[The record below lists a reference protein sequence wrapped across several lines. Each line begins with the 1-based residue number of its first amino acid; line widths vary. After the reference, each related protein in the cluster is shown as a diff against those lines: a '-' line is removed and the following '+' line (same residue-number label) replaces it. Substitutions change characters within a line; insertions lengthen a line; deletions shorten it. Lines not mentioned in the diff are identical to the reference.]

1 MLEQEEMTEDA
12 RRYLALIRERALV
25 MKQMTEDMF
34 RYSVVLCGSSG
45 SSPKQS
51 LQNEETDVTA
61 LLEESIAG
69 FYTSFR
75 ERNIV
80 PSITFP
86 AEPVRRVLDRKAV
99 LRVFGNIL
107 QNSAR
112 YSGGDLDIRMTEKGE
127 IFFSN
132 TAPAL
137 DAVQTGKLFDRFFS
151 VESARQ
157 TANSAGLGLSIAKA
171 LMEQMQG
178 DIFARYEEGRLTI
191 CVRLRTGRTWCEK
204 FSFHFR
210 SGCAIIYAEKRR
222 RHRSFGISIEISL
235 SGVVYENRLTPFLM
249 AGIRRNPMQLRKF
262 QGRVRS

>member
-1 MLEQEEMTEDA
+1 M
-12 RRYLALIRERALV
+12 
-25 MKQMTEDMF
+25 
-34 RYSVVLCGSSG
+34 
-45 SSPKQS
+45 
-51 LQNEETDVTA
+51 
-61 LLEESIAG
+61 
-69 FYTSFR
+69 
-75 ERNIV
+75 
-80 PSITFP
+80 
-86 AEPVRRVLDRKAV
+86 LDRKAV
-99 LRVFGNIL
+99 LRIFGNIL

-191 CVRLRTGRTWCEK
+191 CVRLPDGRAERGVK
-204 FSFHFR
+204 NFHF
-210 SGCAIIYAEKRR
+210 I
-222 RHRSFGISIEISL
+222 FDPDVL
-235 SGVVYENRLTPFLM
+235 
-249 AGIRRNPMQLRKF
+249 
-262 QGRVRS
+262 